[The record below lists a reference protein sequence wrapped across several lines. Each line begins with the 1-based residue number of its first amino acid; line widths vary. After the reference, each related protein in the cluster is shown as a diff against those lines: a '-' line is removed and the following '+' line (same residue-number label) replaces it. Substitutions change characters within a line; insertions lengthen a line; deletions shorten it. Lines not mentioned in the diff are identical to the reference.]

1 MKVYALDFSDPNTN
15 PLARFSTFA
24 HLLNV
29 FIPLLIVGAA
39 LLLLVMLLY
48 GAFTILT
55 AAGNPENI
63 KKAQKIFTFAIL
75 GLIVVIL
82 SFLFVKLIS
91 IIFNISAPIQGL

>member
-1 MKVYALDFSDPNTN
+1 
-15 PLARFSTFA
+15 
-24 HLLNV
+24 LNV

-91 IIFNISAPIQGL
+91 IIFNIAAPI